1 MITIKDLAK
10 IAGVSPT
17 TVSNVLN
24 GRFQK
29 VSDETLTRV
38 QAVIEETNYVSNMGG
53 RLLANHGSRI
63 IGVIINYNRSRLELS
78 IAQTPFHSELI
89 GFLEESIRNNNYYM
103 MLHTSM
109 NYEESVRMACAWNV
123 EGLIV
128 LGGNANEIEAFL
140 QATDIPVVF
149 IDSYANPKLP
159 NYYNVGLAD
168 FEGARLMT
176 SYLIDAG
183 FKRIGFLAD
192 MVVPDGVD
200 AERLKGFKRAYQE
213 HKLTCQPN
221 YFIPIDYRK
230 TIRHQMLEQFI
241 NNDLS
246 KYDALFFASDYYAVD
261 TMNLFLDAGIKV
273 PEQISITGFDNNIL
287 SEQSRPR
294 LTTVSQNILEK
305 GQTAVEMLLK
315 IIRAEKIA
323 KSNIALPVKLIERQS
338 VATAERKSDN

>member
-10 IAGVSPT
+10 IADVSPT

-29 VSDETLTRV
+29 VSDETLAKV

-63 IGVIINYNRSRLELS
+63 IGVIIHYNRSRLELS

-109 NYEESVRMACAWNV
+109 NYEESIRMASAWNV

-128 LGGNANEIEAFL
+128 LGGNANEIESFL
-140 QATDIPVVF
+140 KATDIPVVF
-149 IDSYANPKLP
+149 IDSYADPQLP

-176 SYLIDAG
+176 SYLIEAG
-183 FKRIGFLAD
+183 FNKIGFLAD
-192 MVVPDGVD
+192 MVIPDGVD
-200 AERLKGFKRAYQE
+200 AERLKGFQQAYREHQLAYQ
-213 HKLTCQPN
+213 PDN
-221 YFIPIDYRK
+221 FISIDYRK
-230 TIRHQMLEQFI
+230 AVRHQMFEQFI
-241 NNDLS
+241 KKDLNT
-246 KYDALFFASDYYAVD
+246 YDALFFASDYYAVD
-261 TMNLFLDAGIKV
+261 TMNLFLDAGISV

-315 IIRAEKIA
+315 IIRAEKIEA
-323 KSNIALPVKLIERQS
+323 NNIALPVEIVKRQS
-338 VATAERKSDN
+338 VSSRKIDV